1 MADLVF
7 FQLVGNYVLG
17 RVSQCL
23 VFLWYFHF
31 FASFFCLLKHSSSSS
46 LSNHFHQARSSP
58 QVPFYSA
65 SGTMERNGP
74 LLFGLFPQHWDQNAA
89 RAHEVTGSQFN
100 WISTDCSTWFSTERL
115 VLQSVLYSVEN
126 PVEHPVEIELNWV
139 PDSEPPPPSR
149 FPRVEDS
156 KIIGALQEC
165 RATNMC
171 IVENT
176 GLEEDSSGE
185 ELADSSE
192 ELISSSEGALE
203 DEDESEESV
212 VGWGPC
218 DSWSHLQMEELHCA
232 GITSSFGFPIAEAVS

>member
-1 MADLVF
+1 M
-7 FQLVGNYVLG
+7 
-17 RVSQCL
+17 
-23 VFLWYFHF
+23 
-31 FASFFCLLKHSSSSS
+31 
-46 LSNHFHQARSSP
+46 
-58 QVPFYSA
+58 
-65 SGTMERNGP
+65 
-74 LLFGLFPQHWDQNAA
+74 
-89 RAHEVTGSQFN
+89 
-100 WISTDCSTWFSTERL
+100 
-115 VLQSVLYSVEN
+115 YSVEN
-126 PVEHPVEIELNWV
+126 PVEHLVEIQLNWV

-203 DEDESEESV
+203 DEDESV

-218 DSWSHLQMEELHCA
+218 DSWSDLQIEELHCA
-232 GITSSFGFPIAEAVS
+232 GITSSFAFLLLRLSLIVMGLLGWVDEMWTEVRSSELDDVLEVDDVFHSVLLHDLALPEEVQFIFLHRKRSWN